1 MAHVSNGKAKAA
13 AQQERKVDDS
23 GRDVQGKFTPG
34 NAGGPGNPFARRVA
48 HLRSVMVQA
57 ISDEDIAAII
67 VKLMEQ
73 ARAGDAASA
82 KVLFQYVIGK
92 PTVAPNPDRMD
103 RDEYEVARE
112 APRYLELGVDLNRP
126 PFKISLGILK
136 CMEMVH
142 QRQLLETL
150 RTGKMPKELVSTE
163 DAPVGG

>member
-1 MAHVSNGKAKAA
+1 MAHVANGKAKVK
-13 AQQERKVDDS
+13 QVKVEDS
-23 GRDVQGKFTPG
+23 GRDAAGKFTPG

-48 HLRSVMVQA
+48 ALRSAMVRA
-57 ISDEDIAAII
+57 ISEEDVAAII

-73 ARAGDAASA
+73 ARAGDPASA

-92 PTVAPNPDRMD
+92 ATPAPNPDRMD

-112 APRYLELGVDLNRP
+112 APRYLEITTDLNRP

-142 QRQLLETL
+142 QKQLLETL
-150 RTGKMPKELVSTE
+150 RTGKMPTELVSPR
-163 DAPVGG
+163 DVPVGG